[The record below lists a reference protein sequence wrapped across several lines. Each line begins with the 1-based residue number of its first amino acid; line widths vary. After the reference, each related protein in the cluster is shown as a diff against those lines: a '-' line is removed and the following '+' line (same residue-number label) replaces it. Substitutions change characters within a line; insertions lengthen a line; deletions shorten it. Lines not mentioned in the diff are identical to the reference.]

1 MPQDQGC
8 QGFGTWSPGTVALD
22 AMKPAVVLVCL
33 LVTSVSANA
42 QERLGIGAAVTH
54 VRPQSDDL
62 IRSPWIVG
70 PIVRLQPDEGW
81 GLAGALNWYNTDV
94 DGRVVGVD
102 AELGELQTRHF
113 MGGVGY
119 TLRHGRVRTTFSL
132 VGGPAW
138 NRLKVRDEV
147 RTAFATAGRDIGE
160 SLDVVSL
167 AIRPGAGVSVRVAP
181 RLDLTG
187 FGGYLFN
194 RPKFTIPTPAGD
206 VESRWR
212 SNALVLSVGM
222 VVAIF

>member
-1 MPQDQGC
+1 MSAHAQG
-8 QGFGTWSPGTVALD
+8 
-22 AMKPAVVLVCL
+22 
-33 LVTSVSANA
+33 
-42 QERLGIGAAVTH
+42 RIGVGASVTH
-54 VRPQSDDL
+54 VRPQSDEL
-62 IRSPWIVG
+62 IRSPWLLG

-94 DGRVVGVD
+94 DGRVVGVEG
-102 AELGELQTRHF
+102 ELGKLQTRHF

-138 NRLKVRDEV
+138 NRLEVRDQV
-147 RTAFATAGRDIGE
+147 RTAFAAAGRDI
-160 SLDVVSL
+160 SDKLDVASV
-167 AIRPGAGVSVRVAP
+167 AVRPGVGVSVRVAP
-181 RLDLTG
+181 RLDLTA

-212 SNALVLSVGM
+212 SNALVLSTGL
-222 VVAIF
+222 VVSLF